1 MKHRGIARLI
11 FFVSSSPRRA
21 AMVRRPGNGRN
32 LWPNSRGINCRDFI
46 VSVFPA
52 APLPN
57 FSMPLSSVDFTSRTS
72 ERAVNFIEPDERDE
86 RDERATRQTE
96 IIVCRL

>member
-21 AMVRRPGNGRN
+21 AMMRRPGNGR

-46 VSVFPA
+46 VSAFPA